1 MSSMLEDK
9 TKEHNELYRCLLRQN
24 KTRDMTDRIGVVYA
38 QRQNE
43 IMGRIVCVLSMLKQ
57 DKDMTKGR
65 KKLRSRQGLGLKKWG
80 KKKEKSELWTQK

>member
-1 MSSMLEDK
+1 MLEDK
-9 TKEHNELYRCLLRQN
+9 MKEHDELYRCLLRQN
-24 KTRDMTDRIGVVYA
+24 KTRDMIDRIGVVYA

-65 KKLRSRQGLGLKKWG
+65 KQLRSRQGLEPKKG
-80 KKKEKSELWTQK
+80 